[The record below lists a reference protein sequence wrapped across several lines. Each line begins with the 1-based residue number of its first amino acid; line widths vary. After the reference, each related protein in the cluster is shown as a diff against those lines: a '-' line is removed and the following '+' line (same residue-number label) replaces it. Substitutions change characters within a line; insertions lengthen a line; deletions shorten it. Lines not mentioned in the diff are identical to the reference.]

1 MVSARL
7 PQSVARAG
15 YRSLDWRAIGSI
27 TTAEL
32 GFLVCL
38 TTGAQVLAAIGAAFV
53 LGMTSFMLPM
63 VPAAAREALL
73 RFSMS
78 RRPLD
83 PCARAIPR
91 GERVRFRGRVSA
103 IRDGETEAFN
113 LIGGAFDITLTSGE
127 HVHVEMRPRGLVALS
142 GARSFGLRHGDA
154 VEISGTI
161 DWIPAP
167 AGESG
172 GLRGARLDAVVLG
185 TADDPI
191 LLRPL
196 GPWSC

>member
-1 MVSARL
+1 MVPGGL
-7 PQSVARAG
+7 QQSVARAG
-15 YRSLDWRAIGSI
+15 QGSPDWRAIGSI

-38 TTGAQVLAAIGAAFV
+38 TTGAQVLPAIGAAFV
-53 LGMTSFMLPM
+53 LGMTSFMLPL

-83 PCARAIPR
+83 PCARSIPR
-91 GERVRFRGRVSA
+91 GRRVRFRGRVSS

-113 LIGGAFDITLTSGE
+113 LIGGVFDVTLTSGE
-127 HVHVEMRPRGLVALS
+127 HVHVEMRPLGMVALG
-142 GARSFGLRHGDA
+142 GARTLGLRHGDE
-154 VEISGTI
+154 VELSGTI
-161 DWIPAP
+161 DWLPAK

-172 GLRGARLDAVVLG
+172 GLRGARLDAVMIG